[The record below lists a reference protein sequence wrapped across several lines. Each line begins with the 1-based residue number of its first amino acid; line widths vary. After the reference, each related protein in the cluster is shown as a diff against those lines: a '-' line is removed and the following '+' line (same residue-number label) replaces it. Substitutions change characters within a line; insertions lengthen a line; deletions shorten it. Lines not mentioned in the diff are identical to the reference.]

1 MLKLYY
7 NFDYKNIL
15 TLDERIDRKEIFTVM
30 NNLTTEEQQRLWK
43 LDTPPIRKK
52 LLWGLDSQKNP
63 CLLILYGKQEV
74 ERELR
79 SSPRSY
85 YVDAYLLKS
94 DVTYT
99 HYAVFH
105 GTNGHLPS
113 IPNTYYWEE
122 QNLLCFTR
130 GYKTADI
137 SWDYDRRTGW
147 QQNITVNPQYI
158 IKEFYKL
165 EPTISFNYYEKRN
178 YTDYIASLKEHNI
191 QFKDIE
197 LIELPSDLLG
207 VEADHPY
214 METIINMFFKERLYT
229 RRKALSQW
237 IKMQPSV
244 KDYENLLKIASV
256 ELACGIFQELT
267 IQKNPILL
275 EMAQQIDKSNILWA
289 NEAYHSGLK
298 RCINQYISLFD
309 EKLLKKQKEFIYRTL
324 PEMDF
329 HIKQLSLND
338 AKDTKLKG
346 KELEEYLDKPNA
358 YYNISYIF
366 GSQQNLYLYEK
377 NTYTDGKNVKNIAFK
392 NTIQTAKAYGMADAI
407 GKIAYYLDAPRTTYY
422 FKGSGKTSAYNYYVR
437 YLRRT
442 LDEYQAT
449 DETKFITA
457 AREMLT
463 SYTDHD
469 NLDTYYNVSY
479 NFFFDRYFR
488 EVIASN
494 ETAER
499 SIWNRYLADVL
510 FIAQNA
516 KAEQVHKFCY
526 TLLKKADDRH
536 QFDSYDIKELITL
549 SKIPY
554 EKTAQLFEKI
564 LLTKLEALQEFDA
577 NIMIALMNV
586 SSEKLWSAA
595 TTYFKRTNG
604 KFEPEHIADFLFLD
618 TIERWYSILEDNITH
633 FTIEEY
639 TAFVKSIAQK
649 RELFLEQHI
658 ELPEQITDLLLKSVD
673 KLETATVEEQQELL
687 YYFTPLLLSLKKIPD
702 FLFDITE
709 NIIFFMPYD
718 TLKDTLQ
725 SIDLQHNRISE
736 REYNTV
742 ALLKSCKEDVLP
754 KDSLILSILET
765 GSKRLVKTLT
775 EIIDRHQSVLAE
787 RTTTL
792 LLLFECNV
800 YHLNKTAQSV
810 FESLEIEKREKLHII
825 LLDSPIERAYQYALK
840 KLDDWYGN
848 KLPTPFIS
856 RMMEHPCVEVK
867 AYLSQKMKHAFSD
880 LKETNPDL
888 YIYYTKTLLYL
899 PNKVSKS
906 KEHIYRTIPLFLQYY
921 PEKRQEIE
929 HILLDIGSANSKIDS
944 ERALVTFAQIQKEVS
959 TL

>member
-1 MLKLYY
+1 MKESIERKL
-7 NFDYKNIL
+7 
-15 TLDERIDRKEIFTVM
+15 FTAM
-30 NNLTTEEQQRLWK
+30 NNLTSEEQQRLWK
-43 LDTPPIRKK
+43 LDEPPIRKI
-52 LLWGLDSQKNP
+52 LLWGLDNQKNP

-79 SSPRSY
+79 SSRRSY
-85 YVDAYLLKS
+85 YADAYLLKPS
-94 DVTYT
+94 ITYT
-99 HYAVFH
+99 KYAVFH
-105 GTNGHLPS
+105 GINGHLPS

-122 QNLLCFTR
+122 QNLLCYTK
-130 GYKTADI
+130 GHKTADI

-147 QQNITVNPQYI
+147 QQHITVDPKYI
-158 IKEFYKL
+158 IEEFYKI
-165 EPTISFNYYEKRN
+165 EQTVTFNYYEKKN
-178 YTDYIASLKEHNI
+178 YTDYVAYLKENNI
-191 QFKDIE
+191 LFKDIE
-197 LIELPSDLLG
+197 LIEQPSNLLDF
-207 VEADHPY
+207 EANCPY
-214 METIINMFFKERLYT
+214 METIVNIFFKERLYA
-229 RRKALSQW
+229 RRKALSQF

-244 KDYENLLKIASV
+244 KDYERILKIASV

-275 EMAQQIDKSNILWA
+275 ETAKQINNSNILWA

-298 RCINQYISLFD
+298 RCINQYISFFD
-309 EKLLKKQKEFIYRTL
+309 EKLLCKQKEFIYKTL

-329 HIKQLSLND
+329 HIKKLTLYNGTTL
-338 AKDTKLKG
+338 KD

-358 YYNISYIF
+358 YYNISYVF
-366 GSQQNLYLYEK
+366 GEQNLYEK
-377 NTYTDGKNVKNIAFK
+377 NTYTDGKNVNNIAFK

-422 FKGSGKTSAYNYYVR
+422 FKGSGNSGAYNYYVR

-442 LDEYQAT
+442 LDEYQTT

-469 NLDTYYNVSY
+469 TLDIYYNDLSY
-479 NFFFDRYFR
+479 NFFFNKYFR
-488 EVIASN
+488 EVIVNKEA
-494 ETAER
+494 AEH
-499 SIWNRYLADVL
+499 SIWHRYLADVL

-516 KAEQVHKFCY
+516 KASRVHEFCY
-526 TLLKKADDRH
+526 TILKKADDHH
-536 QFDSYDIKELITL
+536 QFESYDIKELIAL

-564 LLTKLEALQEFDA
+564 LLTKLEALQAFDA
-577 NIMIALMNV
+577 DIMIALMNV
-586 SSEKLWSAA
+586 PSEKLWNAA
-595 TTYFKRTNG
+595 TTYFRQTNG
-604 KFEPEHIADFLFLD
+604 KFQPEHVADFLFLD
-618 TIERWYSILEDNITH
+618 TIERWYDILENNIRH

-639 TAFVKSIAQK
+639 TAFIKSIAEK
-649 RELFLEQHI
+649 RELFFEQQI
-658 ELPEQITDLLLKSVD
+658 ELSEQITDLLLKSVD
-673 KLETATVEEQQELL
+673 KLDTASIEEQQELL
-687 YYFTPLLLSLKKIPD
+687 RYFIPLLLSLKKIPD
-702 FLFDITE
+702 FLFDIAE

-718 TLKDTLQ
+718 ILKDTLQ

-742 ALLKSCKEDVLP
+742 ALLKSCKEDALP
-754 KDSLILSILET
+754 KDSLIMSILET

-775 EIIDRHQSVLAE
+775 EIIDRHQTVLAE
-787 RTTTL
+787 QTTTL

-848 KLPTPFIS
+848 KLPTQFIS

-906 KEHIYRTIPLFLQYY
+906 KEHIYYTIPLFLQHH
-921 PEKRQEIE
+921 PEKQQEIE
-929 HILLDIGSANSKIDS
+929 HILLDIGSTNSKIDS